1 MLSKKPVK
9 GSEFTSVT
17 FRYPAPSK
25 VESVRLLGE
34 FNDWRAERHSMKR
47 RKDGSW
53 SLTVRLPR
61 DQQFRFRYLVDGTE
75 WVTDESADGFETN
88 EYGGSN
94 GIVRT

>member
-17 FRYPAPSK
+17 FRLPAPK
-25 VESVRLLGE
+25 KAKSVRLLGE
-34 FNDWRAERHSMKR
+34 FNDWSAERHSMKR
-47 RKDGSW
+47 RKDGTW

-75 WVTDESADGFETN
+75 WVTDDEADGHETN